1 MCLSLD
7 YFLHFVSFT
16 VASSSN
22 TSSTDP
28 KDSQYGTIV
37 GFIVGVVVFCFLL
50 GYFCF
55 KKGMSKGSIATV
67 DENKKQVYTEEKEVR
82 LSSSS
87 DIGGN
92 ANNAPSSSR
101 MVNNNKVSPAYQMMS
116 DNKIFPTYQ
125 MMNDNKVSPTY
136 NDYVVYALPRVYKVM
151 PHRPVF
157 VGEWEHKYF
166 L

>member
-1 MCLSLD
+1 M
-7 YFLHFVSFT
+7 
-16 VASSSN
+16 
-22 TSSTDP
+22 
-28 KDSQYGTIV
+28 
-37 GFIVGVVVFCFLL
+37 
-50 GYFCF
+50 
-55 KKGMSKGSIATV
+55 KGMSKSPITTV
-67 DENKKQVYTEEKEVR
+67 NQNENKVHTEKEEVR
-82 LSSSS
+82 LSPSS

-116 DNKIFPTYQ
+116 DNKISPTYQ

-136 NDYVVYALPRVYKVM
+136 NDYVVYALPPVYKVM

-157 VGEWEHKYF
+157 VGEWEHKYS